1 MRILSSP
8 KRIAAENDFSD
19 ERMRKIFAERLRDLR
34 AELKFTQGDIADML
48 HVPVS
53 TYANWE
59 QGRREPGVGDIFRL
73 LYVLDITADELF
85 ALEAEV

>member
-8 KRIAAENDFSD
+8 KRITAENDFSD

-48 HVPVS
+48 HVSVS

>member
-1 MRILSSP
+1 MKILSSP
-8 KRIAAENDFSD
+8 KRITAENDFSD

-53 TYANWE
+53 TYAN
-59 QGRREPGVGDIFRL
+59 
-73 LYVLDITADELF
+73 
-85 ALEAEV
+85 